1 MSITFLLTLRTFDAI
16 INISEVI
23 NTNERIKAIRE
34 YLQLTQE
41 EFGNRIGSARNTIA
55 NYENG
60 NRNPSNSVVLSIC
73 REFNVDENWLRTGNG
88 EMLSEVPAEDEFFK
102 AAAQISKSGDK
113 FAMQAIIE
121 YWKLDDVSKEVL
133 RNYIYKI
140 AEKSRE

>member
-41 EFGNRIGSARNTIA
+41 EFGNRIGSARNTIS

>member
-1 MSITFLLTLRTFDAI
+1 M
-16 INISEVI
+16 I

>member
-1 MSITFLLTLRTFDAI
+1 MRTFDAI